1 MSVDVQLS
9 PEIARLNGLSL
20 NINFQDYFNEK
31 RQRIQKETLNQN
43 ENINKFYQQS
53 LNKISSNFI
62 DITSFLNA
70 FQNSIK
76 IDCRLNSEFDCSSI
90 RDSVHITCRD
100 NITKRRL
107 MTVNKLGV
115 KDLISCPEIKK
126 RLAEQDVEMPKN
138 KLLIILYDN
147 ETKDENDLMLNKN
160 PLQIVLD
167 NIKRTLR
174 NVECKILEGKLY
186 FISKKKIFFNKNA
199 FKGGF
204 QKFSKLHP
212 GFCVQKERKK
222 DIFSTK
228 YEVSEDNLKREME
241 NTKMNK
247 ILDFLYLGMFEL
259 IKNQV
264 KLQLIL
270 FTHRKRK

>member
-1 MSVDVQLS
+1 MQ
-9 PEIARLNGLSL
+9 ER
-20 NINFQDYFNEK
+20 
-31 RQRIQKETLNQN
+31 NQN
-43 ENINKFYQQS
+43 KN
-53 LNKISSNFI
+53 SSNFI

-76 IDCRLNSEFDCSSI
+76 LDCRLNSEFEWSSI
-90 RDSVHITCRD
+90 QDSVHIACRD
-100 NITKRRL
+100 NITKKRL

-126 RLAEQDVEMPKN
+126 RLAEQDVEMPGN

-186 FISKKKIFFNKNA
+186 FISNKKIYFNKNA

-212 GFCVQKERKK
+212 EFCVQKEKK
-222 DIFSTK
+222 KVIFSTK
-228 YEVSEDNLKREME
+228 YDNSEDNLKREME
-241 NTKMNK
+241 NAKMNK
-247 ILDFLYLGMFEL
+247 ILDYLYLGKF
-259 IKNQV
+259 
-264 KLQLIL
+264 
-270 FTHRKRK
+270 